1 MSGDQI
7 AQLSY
12 FAVLG
17 AAIVFWFVA
26 SNRQSLSKTVQQ
38 ILVWVLIF
46 VGIIAAYGMWGDI
59 RSTVIPT
66 ATVHSAEGRIE
77 IPQSPDGHY
86 RLSLDVNGT
95 PVNFIVDTGASN
107 VVLSKRDAERAG
119 FDPDTLPFFGR
130 ARTANGEVRTAPITI
145 DTLSLQGVTERNVVA
160 AVNGGE
166 LDESLLGMS
175 YLGRYSQITIASG
188 KLILVQ

>member
-119 FDPDTLPFFGR
+119 FDPETLPFFGR

-145 DTLSLQGVTERNVVA
+145 ETLSLQGVTERNVGA

>member
-17 AAIVFWFVA
+17 AAIVLWFVA
-26 SNRQSLSKTVQQ
+26 SNRQSLSKTAQQ
-38 ILVWVLIF
+38 ALVWFLIF
-46 VGIIAAYGMWGDI
+46 IGVIAAYGMWGDI
-59 RSTVIPT
+59 RSTVIPS
-66 ATVHSAEGRIE
+66 ATVHSSEGRIE

-86 RLSLDVNGT
+86 RLFLDVNGT

-119 FDPDTLPFFGR
+119 FDPDSLPFFGR

-145 DTLSLQGVTERNVVA
+145 NTLSLQGVTERNVAA

-175 YLGRYSQITIASG
+175 YLGRYSQITISSG

>member
-17 AAIVFWFVA
+17 AAIVLWFVA
-26 SNRQSLSKTVQQ
+26 SNRQSLSKTAQQ
-38 ILVWVLIF
+38 ALVWFLIF
-46 VGIIAAYGMWGDI
+46 IGVIAAYGMWGDI
-59 RSTVIPT
+59 RSTVIPS
-66 ATVHSAEGRIE
+66 ATVHSSEGRIE

-86 RLSLDVNGT
+86 RLFLDVNGT

-119 FDPDTLPFFGR
+119 FDPDSLPFFGR

-145 DTLSLQGVTERNVVA
+145 DRLSLQGVTERNVAA

-175 YLGRYSQITIASG
+175 YLGRYSQITISSG